1 MNFEEIYRHLF
12 KRVLAYII
20 SRVSNRTA
28 AEDIACR
35 TWQKAWD
42 KQYQFNPQKGT
53 PEQWIFTI
61 ARNEVNKYFRFWQ
74 VKRFFSLTDQEDTR
88 ASDEQTPPQAWAQAK
103 RKEALVA
110 ALQILSPRERDL
122 LALKFQSTLNNR
134 QIAALTGLS
143 ESNVGTIL
151 NRAVTKLRTRLEDL

>member
-1 MNFEEIYRHLF
+1 MNFEEIYSHLF
-12 KRVLAYII
+12 KRVLAYIV
-20 SRVSNRTA
+20 SRTGNLTA

-42 KQYQFNPQKGT
+42 KKHQFNHEKGT

-74 VKRFFSLTDQEDTR
+74 LKKFFSLSQQEENIISR
-88 ASDEQTPPQAWAQAK
+88 EKTP
-103 RKEALVA
+103 LA
-110 ALQILSPRERDL
+110 ALQHNENKQALMAALQVLSQRELDL

-134 QIAALTGLS
+134 QIAGVTGLS

-151 NRAVTKLRTRLEDL
+151 NRAITKLRTRLEEL